1 MASIFAFILIL
12 LVTFIILT
20 PVAFIIRLILVGFLT
35 KVYASIVSQN
45 PVKIVQFSIKSAQ
58 PMGFVTSLIH
68 GYLAMQCGIII
79 LRGIG
84 LQIDIFLPI
93 FIGAAFLIF
102 GIRRLTTPAKINVN
116 GSDNV
121 IQHNDQMKIILDQHA
136 ANQEEADDPLK
147 EMKEKMQANVKN
159 QLQDFM
165 QGNSMV
171 VLIGRITGVVLGAL
185 PIIKAFLAQ

>member
-1 MASIFAFILIL
+1 M
-12 LVTFIILT
+12 
-20 PVAFIIRLILVGFLT
+20 
-35 KVYASIVSQN
+35 
-45 PVKIVQFSIKSAQ
+45 Q
-58 PMGFVTSLIH
+58 P
-68 GYLAMQCGIII
+68 
-79 LRGIG
+79 
-84 LQIDIFLPI
+84 
-93 FIGAAFLIF
+93 LIF
-102 GIRRLTTPAKINVN
+102 GIRRLTTPAKINVLARC
-116 GSDNV
+116 V